1 MLKKK
6 KSPESDLPFL
16 YAKQFISFDF
26 GVKYNRKCIHEIH
39 PRRTNTKKDYFIR
52 LLRENNCFRRL
63 PLVFNIAFAS
73 LIVNEGTKV
82 LPVKDLFVFCMLS
95 ML

>member
-26 GVKYNRKCIHEIH
+26 GVKYNRKWG
-39 PRRTNTKKDYFIR
+39 NLFMKFIR
-52 LLRENNCFRRL
+52 EEQTQKKIIL
-63 PLVFNIAFAS
+63 
-73 LIVNEGTKV
+73 
-82 LPVKDLFVFCMLS
+82 
-95 ML
+95 